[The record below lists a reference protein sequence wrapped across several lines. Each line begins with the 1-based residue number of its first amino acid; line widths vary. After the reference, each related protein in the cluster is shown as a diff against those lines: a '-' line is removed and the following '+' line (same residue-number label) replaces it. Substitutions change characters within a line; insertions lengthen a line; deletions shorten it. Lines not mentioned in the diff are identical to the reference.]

1 MMCQSNKLPPL
12 PPAAV
17 AVMLVVLLLFA
28 HDGSGNDTV
37 SVSGSLMVLVVE
49 PGQLWASFTS
59 IVCGPAARLPKV
71 SPDTQAANRP
81 PSLLQVYGPVPPEM
95 VTVMLPSLP
104 PLQLTSTFVELTTS
118 ASGSPIVFEVLP
130 GQLWASFTSIVC
142 GPAARLPKVSPDTQA
157 ANRPPSLLQVYGPV
171 PPEMV
176 TVMLPSLPPL
186 QLTSTF
192 VELTTS
198 ASGSPIVFEVLPV
211 QVLLSLTVTVWGP
224 VESDPKV
231 SPELQLL
238 NAPPSRLQVNGPVP
252 LVIVTVMLPSPLPL
266 QLTSVLVDVAVTWST
281 VNTAHLVSP
290 GDPQLLLLVTTT
302 QTSWFPALRPVVSMA
317 MLEVVAV
324 LVTPVDVFV
333 PSIFH
338 WKLSVPL
345 PVAVVEKVAVLP
357 LHTV

>member
-1 MMCQSNKLPPL
+1 
-12 PPAAV
+12 
-17 AVMLVVLLLFA
+17 LL
-28 HDGSGNDTV
+28 HVDV
-37 SVSGSLMVLVVE
+37 
-49 PGQLWASFTS
+49 
-59 IVCGPAARLPKV
+59 
-71 SPDTQAANRP
+71 
-81 PSLLQVYGPVPPEM
+81 
-95 VTVMLPSLP
+95 
-104 PLQLTSTFVELTTS
+104 
-118 ASGSPIVFEVLP
+118 
-130 GQLWASFTSIVC
+130 
-142 GPAARLPKVSPDTQA
+142 
-157 ANRPPSLLQVYGPV
+157 PV

>member
-186 QLTSTF
+186 QLTSVF

-198 ASGSPIVFEVLPV
+198 ASGSPIVFEVLPGRLWACCTSIV
-211 QVLLSLTVTVWGP
+211 CGLAARL
-224 VESDPKV
+224 PKV
-231 SPELQLL
+231 SPDTQAANLAAVVRPSAARERQRNVAITATITTAILL
-238 NAPPSRLQVNGPVP
+238 RGTNHQRIRLPNRLRSAARTIMGILHIDCVWK
-252 LVIVTVMLPSPLPL
+252 S
-266 QLTSVLVDVAVTWST
+266 S
-281 VNTAHLVSP
+281 
-290 GDPQLLLLVTTT
+290 
-302 QTSWFPALRPVVSMA
+302 QTS
-317 MLEVVAV
+317 EG
-324 LVTPVDVFV
+324 VTRHAGRKQAA
-333 PSIFH
+333 I
-338 WKLSVPL
+338 
-345 PVAVVEKVAVLP
+345 
-357 LHTV
+357 